1 LVIGNARQNRAAQQ
15 DQDPHQEAAMTVEF
29 RSKSHRVS
37 SRGISESTLSAR
49 RFAAMLT
56 GGAVALALVM
66 ATAIPAKA
74 DKKDDL
80 TKALIAALV
89 VGVIAHELKDDKKPA
104 PVPVPEPVKSKR
116 VPSVCAISI
125 DGADRSVTLYSE
137 SCLRGEGFEYRLPRG
152 CANSATIFGE
162 RDRVYSAQCLRDAG
176 FRVPGR

>member
-1 LVIGNARQNRAAQQ
+1 
-15 DQDPHQEAAMTVEF
+15 
-29 RSKSHRVS
+29 
-37 SRGISESTLSAR
+37 
-49 RFAAMLT
+49 MLT
-56 GGAVALALVM
+56 GGAAALALVL

-89 VGVIAHELKDDKKPA
+89 VGAIAHELNDNRKPAPA
-104 PVPVPEPVKSKR
+104 PVPEPEPEPVRSKR

-137 SCLRGEGFEYRLPRG
+137 SCLRGEGFGHRLPRG

-176 FRVPGR
+176 FRVTGR